1 MLFHDDNPHPLLLD
15 SVHKKR
21 TSKAMKQKKKR
32 LWYTLIFITCLG
44 ATTALV
50 LNALRSQITYF
61 YTPSD
66 TLPTG
71 QNLRLGGLVKEGS
84 VAWHKEKCLVNFLVT
99 DGTSE
104 RKIHY
109 TGVLPDLFRE
119 GQGVVVEGVLSADGT
134 LQARKILA
142 KHDEAYMPPEIA
154 KALKN
159 KGLWRAPANVKKDPC
174 P

>member
-1 MLFHDDNPHPLLLD
+1 M
-15 SVHKKR
+15 KK
-21 TSKAMKQKKKR
+21 KQKR
-32 LWYTLIFITCLG
+32 LWYTLICITCLG

-61 YTPSD
+61 YAPSD
-66 TLPTG
+66 PLPSG

-84 VAWHKEKCLVNFLVT
+84 VSHHKEKCLVDFLVT

-104 RKIHY
+104 LKVHY
-109 TGVLPDLFRE
+109 SGILPDLFRE
-119 GQGVVVEGVLSADGT
+119 GQGVVVEGFLSKDGT

-142 KHDEAYMPPEIA
+142 KHDEAYMPPEVA

-159 KGLWRAPANVKKDPC
+159 KGLWRDSAEAKKDSC